1 MGSATLTMSRRE
13 GFLRRVLLVGADFL
27 EDVNKGLEAYLQS
40 ARQNAI
46 ERTTSVAP
54 STVRATAEEV
64 TERLTYLFQNA
75 TTITVPT
82 TTEEVTEGLE
92 SLSQNASDAASQ
104 FPVPGIH
111 APISARNP
119 VFNMDQNEFVRRTT
133 ETPPAMSWGESEVVI
148 FMLVISFLLIVVA
161 GLAIQCYVVRMTE
174 KRKKLRSQTVTSSAG
189 DAAPHVTLRVN
200 LPTIPAAAA
209 VGPPSPPSYEEPPAY
224 HTLSIERMED
234 HCAEPDKKPRVKS
247 KY

>member
-1 MGSATLTMSRRE
+1 MSRRE

-40 ARQNAI
+40 ARENAI
-46 ERTTSVAP
+46 QRTT
-54 STVRATAEEV
+54 STVRATTEEV
-64 TERLTYLFQNA
+64 TERLAYLFQNA
-75 TTITVPT
+75 TTTTVPT

-92 SLSQNASDAASQ
+92 SLSQNASDAASII
-104 FPVPGIH
+104 PVPV
-111 APISARNP
+111 SARTP
-119 VFNMDQNEFVRRTT
+119 VWSVDKNEFVRRTT
-133 ETPPAMSWGESEVVI
+133 ETPPPAMSWGESEVVI

-161 GLAIQCYVVRMTE
+161 GLAIQCFVIRMIE

-200 LPTIPAAAA
+200 LPSVPVA
-209 VGPPSPPSYEEPPAY
+209 VGTPSPPSYEEPPAY

-234 HCAEPDKKPRVKS
+234 HCAEPDKKSRVKS